1 MQART
6 KQTTQ
11 MLNYAMDAS
20 ARMRILVSADER
32 LHQPGRARK
41 EKIFLLLFTVILF
54 FMVHCCK
61 KQRRFSGLKKL
72 DSRSF

>member
-6 KQTTQ
+6 RQTTQ

-32 LHQPGRARK
+32 LHQPGCARK
-41 EKIFLLLFTVILF
+41 EKNLSFVIHSDTFLYGALL
-54 FMVHCCK
+54 
-61 KQRRFSGLKKL
+61 
-72 DSRSF
+72 